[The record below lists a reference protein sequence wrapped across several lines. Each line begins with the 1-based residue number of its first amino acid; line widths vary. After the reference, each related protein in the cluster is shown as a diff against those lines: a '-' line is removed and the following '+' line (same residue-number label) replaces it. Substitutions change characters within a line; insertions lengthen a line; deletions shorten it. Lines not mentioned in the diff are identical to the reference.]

1 MPDPISAETVTKF
14 ILDLASH
21 SRLAITMYMAFAG
34 RGEATSPSP
43 SWLPCF
49 AAAFEGLIQ
58 NSSLWQGLVDCTTRL
73 YGFAPYFPFALFI
86 IVLDCV
92 LYYRAWC
99 IVRGRSFWQMVL
111 SILMIVLHLGF
122 FLDDVSFTLSSIRQ
136 VPGIGCYTDPGWP
149 RTVSTLVNTVNDMV
163 QATLYCIPLMRSMGD
178 AKTLQID
185 SGAYRR
191 LIFKTAMCLVFSS
204 TSFIICSIL
213 VAKGDRFISFIFSE
227 IALLFQIL
235 AACEMQFNSHR
246 ETDKASLGS
255 IMALTP
261 LHIKQKIFG
270 ARTSATSS
278 RAAVTSHDVIS
289 QPASTESAMPNAVT
303 QEQAITFGRKMAQ
316 HFRLALTAYMFI
328 KGLRWG
334 SRNNLSLILVVALF
348 LASIEGILQ
357 SALTSQIVAN
367 CSTHMSVMYIAFV
380 LATVM
385 LDAVLYYRA
394 WCLSHSKSVLQ
405 LVASIL
411 MVVAHF
417 GLFMLDVV
425 YSVGDLQD
433 IPRVGCTSSPKWSR
447 SVFSVFSTIN
457 DVAQIA
463 LFSLPLI
470 FAANAMRSVP
480 QDTAMYRRVV
490 IKSIICLAISSVS
503 NLLSSVLMISGQLWQ
518 AAIFSDIA
526 VLFQTLS
533 ACEMQF
539 NSLRETDKASLGA
552 FIAMTPLDMRR
563 RMTTGSLPSPDVR
576 DFSQNSHSFGRM

>member
-21 SRLAITMYMAFAG
+21 SRLAITMYMFVKV
-34 RGEATSPSP
+34 R
-43 SWLPCF
+43 
-49 AAAFEGLIQ
+49 
-58 NSSLWQGLVDCTTRL
+58 LVDCTTRL

-136 VPGIGCYTDPGWP
+136 VPGIGCV
-149 RTVSTLVNTVNDMV
+149 RMFNDMV

-433 IPRVGCTSSPKWSR
+433 IPR
-447 SVFSVFSTIN
+447 
-457 DVAQIA
+457 
-463 LFSLPLI
+463 
-470 FAANAMRSVP
+470 
-480 QDTAMYRRVV
+480 
-490 IKSIICLAISSVS
+490 
-503 NLLSSVLMISGQLWQ
+503 LWQ